1 MTACNGISIPPGTWT
16 RDTVAVTVAA
26 SFGFALVQ
34 LDVTIINVALPAIAN
49 ALHCDVSGLQWLVDA
64 YALTFAVLLLTCGA
78 LADRFGAKRVYL
90 FGLGLFA
97 GASVLCGLA
106 PSAELLIAA
115 RCLQGVAAPAML
127 PSSLSLLN
135 HATAHD
141 SPLRARAV
149 GWWTASGSITIA
161 AGPILG
167 GLLVATAGWR
177 SIFLVNLPLCALG
190 AWLTWRTADEARAE
204 VLAGAPKRG
213 LDLPGQLLA
222 ILALGSLAAT
232 VIEARRFGF
241 GHPLILAGIALT
253 VLAWPLFVWVEAT
266 SRAPMLP
273 LKIFRAPGFTP
284 AVLYGVA
291 VNFTYYGVVFV
302 LSLYLQR
309 VLGYTALQAGI
320 AYLPLTATFF
330 GVNVLSGRV
339 IARFGVRLP
348 MLCGALIDAFGFSLL
363 LSLDEHS
370 SYWQMLPAFALIPAG
385 MGSGVPAMTTTVLS
399 SVEKAWSGVA
409 AGVLN
414 AARQAA
420 GVMGVA
426 LFGAMA
432 GEGRDQI
439 VSGLHGAATIC
450 VLLLLAA
457 AGLVFYA
464 ISPAPRGVAR
474 STAADV

>member
-1 MTACNGISIPPGTWT
+1 
-16 RDTVAVTVAA
+16 VAVTLAA

-34 LDVTIINVALPAIAN
+34 LDVTIINVALPAIARS
-49 ALHCDVSGLQWLVDA
+49 LQCGVSGLQWVVDA

-90 FGLGLFA
+90 IGLGLFA

-106 PSAELLIAA
+106 PNAELLIAA
-115 RCLQGVAAPAML
+115 RVLQGVAAPAML

-135 HATAHD
+135 HATAYD
-141 SPLRARAV
+141 SGLRARAI

-177 SIFLVNLPLCALG
+177 SIFLVNLPLCAIG
-190 AWLTWRTADEARAE
+190 AFLTWRTAEPTRAAAP
-204 VLAGAPKRG
+204 AGAPNRG

-222 ILALGSLAAT
+222 ILGLVAFAAT

-241 GHPLILAGIALT
+241 DHPLIITGVVVTAI
-253 VLAWPLFVWVEAT
+253 AWPLFVWVEAT
-266 SRAPMLP
+266 SPAPMLP
-273 LKIFRAPGFTP
+273 LQIFRAPGFTP

-330 GVNVLSGRV
+330 GVNVLSGRL
-339 IARFGVRLP
+339 IAKFGVRTP
-348 MLCGALIDAFGFSLL
+348 MVLGALIDAFGFSLL
-363 LSLDEHS
+363 LSLGEGS

-385 MGSGVPAMTTTVLS
+385 MGTGVPAMTTTVLS
-399 SVEKAWSGVA
+399 SVDKARTGVA

-426 LFGAMA
+426 LFGALA
-432 GEGRDQI
+432 GDGREN
-439 VSGLHGAATIC
+439 VVRGLHGAATIC
-450 VLLLLAA
+450 VLALLMAA
-457 AGLVFYA
+457 SLVFHR
-464 ISPAPRGVAR
+464 IAPPAR
-474 STAADV
+474 STARSTAPEY

>member
-1 MTACNGISIPPGTWT
+1 
-16 RDTVAVTVAA
+16 VTVAA

-34 LDVTIINVALPAIAN
+34 LDVTIINVALPAIASS
-49 ALHCDVSGLQWLVDA
+49 LDCGVSGLQWLVDA

-106 PSAELLIAA
+106 PNAELLIAA

-141 SPLRARAV
+141 AGLRARAI

-161 AGPILG
+161 AGPIIG

-190 AWLTWRTADEARAE
+190 AWLTWRTEDAGVE
-204 VLAGAPKRG
+204 VLAGSGSRG

-222 ILALGSLAAT
+222 IVALGALAAT
-232 VIEARRFGF
+232 VIEARRFGL
-241 GHPLILAGIALT
+241 GHPLILAGTAVT
-253 VLAWPLFVWVEAT
+253 VIAWPLFVWVEAK

-273 LKIFRAPGFTP
+273 LHIFRAPGFTP

-309 VLGYTALQAGI
+309 VLGYSALQAGV

-330 GVNVLSGRV
+330 GVNVSSGRL
-339 IARFGVRLP
+339 IAKFGVRLP
-348 MLCGALIDAFGFSLL
+348 MFCGALIDAFGFSLL
-363 LSLDEHS
+363 LSLGEAS
-370 SYWQMLPAFALIPAG
+370 SYWQMLPAFALIPLG

-399 SVEKAWSGVA
+399 SVDKAWSGIA

-420 GVMGVA
+420 GVLGVA

-432 GEGRDQI
+432 GDGREQ
-439 VSGLHGAATIC
+439 VVNGLHGAAS
-450 VLLLLAA
+450 VSVFLLLAA

-464 ISPAPRGVAR
+464 ISPAPRSVAR
-474 STAADV
+474 STPADA